1 MGNASTESSAGLPPR
16 RTQLDG
22 LRAWAIGGV
31 LVSHF
36 LHDYWGIP
44 WGQIGVR
51 LFFVL
56 SGFLITGILLRCR
69 EAAERGGGSRWW
81 GMRQFYLRR
90 FLRIF
95 PIYYFVIGVALLLGL
110 EPTRALLGWL
120 LTYTINVKLAID
132 QDWPEY
138 FSHFWTL
145 AVEEQFYLLWPW
157 VILYV
162 PRRWLIP
169 LTLMTVVLAPL
180 LRFYLLYFEQ
190 NWVAS
195 YVLTGVS
202 LDSLGMGALLAL
214 ITRQKEPHQVGALLH
229 KFAAPTGALVV
240 AALEVYSRAFCKEL
254 PPVYGVLYDSG
265 WALIFYRVVQ
275 GAWNGF
281 AGPVGALLE
290 WRPLTYLGEISY
302 GLYVYHAFAPS
313 LVLWTFRTLGVAS
326 PKSPP
331 VKFLLFTGVTI
342 VLAAASWHLLEKP
355 LNDLKR
361 HFAYERRPPSRGGAV
376 LSPEAG

>member
-1 MGNASTESSAGLPPR
+1 
-16 RTQLDG
+16 
-22 LRAWAIGGV
+22 
-31 LVSHF
+31 
-36 LHDYWGIP
+36 
-44 WGQIGVR
+44 
-51 LFFVL
+51 
-56 SGFLITGILLRCR
+56 
-69 EAAERGGGSRWW
+69 
-81 GMRQFYLRR
+81 
-90 FLRIF
+90 
-95 PIYYFVIGVALLLGL
+95 LGL
-110 EPTRALLGWL
+110 
-120 LTYTINVKLAID
+120 
-132 QDWPEY
+132 
-138 FSHFWTL
+138 
-145 AVEEQFYLLWPW
+145 
-157 VILYV
+157 
-162 PRRWLIP
+162 
-169 LTLMTVVLAPL
+169 
-180 LRFYLLYFEQ
+180 
-190 NWVAS
+190 
-195 YVLTGVS
+195 
-202 LDSLGMGALLAL
+202 GALLAL
-214 ITRQKEPHQVGALLH
+214 ITRQKGPHRVGALLH

-361 HFAYERRPPSRGGAV
+361 HFAYERRPPSRGGTV